1 MLWDCFWTKQRRSS
15 YYFSKFLAVLHAFAR
30 PADLKNPRE
39 EGTKV
44 DRTVSGVTSIEGQLV
59 NSRALDIAI
68 YLRTYLRANS
78 LRACAR
84 LWSSTRIAATRLA
97 WTTVILNSS
106 ETTSGP
112 LSNGRALKI
121 SVYKI
126 SKRGVRANLLE
137 PPPTYGLD
145 V

>member
-1 MLWDCFWTKQRRSS
+1 MSDVYVCIYINKQARKTRGCSPRKCLEIRCFEIAFGQKQWRSS

-68 YLRTYLRANS
+68 YLRTYLREQFTRVRSTLVLYPHSCNQTCLDNS
-78 LRACAR
+78 D
-84 LWSSTRIAATRLA
+84 SQ
-97 WTTVILNSS
+97 
-106 ETTSGP
+106 
-112 LSNGRALKI
+112 
-121 SVYKI
+121 
-126 SKRGVRANLLE
+126 
-137 PPPTYGLD
+137 
-145 V
+145 